1 MRRVKFLKNACIG
14 KIDLVPA
21 GAQQDSE
28 ILITKSKEVSNLE
41 TKVEKE
47 FTPEQ
52 IEEMKGLIHQ
62 LKIMLHCDEAENE
75 VKENNTDEIVEAEK
89 SDTEEVKEEVNE
101 EVKEPESDVVKAALQ
116 KAADLEAENSKL
128 QEEVKKMNDEK
139 VTQQFISKASEMSNI
154 PGMSTNE
161 LGKVLKSVSENC
173 DNDTFNNLMSV
184 LKAANEAIG
193 TGSLFVEKGSFS
205 NNSGDPQT
213 ADEAYSMLEMLA
225 NQRVTKGES
234 TTSNCM
240 ADVLKTEEGTRLYNK
255 YLSLKGV

>member
-1 MRRVKFLKNACIG
+1 MSKVKFLKNACIG

-28 ILITKSKEVSNLE
+28 ILITKSKEVNNLNNN
-41 TKVEKE
+41 VEKE

-52 IEEMKGLIHQ
+52 IEEMKDLIHQ
-62 LKIMLHCDEAENE
+62 LKIMLHCDDDETHENE
-75 VKENNTDEIVEAEK
+75 TEEN
-89 SDTEEVKEEVNE
+89 DTEEVEEKEDDKEDTSE
-101 EVKEPESDVVKAALQ
+101 EVKEPYSDEVKAALQ

-139 VTQQFISKASEMSNI
+139 TTQQFISKASEMSNI
-154 PGMSTNE
+154 PGMSTDE

-173 DNDTFNNLMSV
+173 DENTYNNLMSV

-193 TGSLFVEKGSFS
+193 TGSLFVEKGSSS

-213 ADEAYSMLEMLA
+213 ADEAYEMLEMLA
-225 NQRVTKGES
+225 NKRVAKGES